1 MLNPNSGKQWIN
13 PSKRL
18 VDHAIN
24 KWHTQS
30 LRPDN
35 TSVVTVML
43 DPPGPPRAQ
52 VLKRQR
58 ETLASSGSM
67 ALVTNQE
74 EPASAQPTPSSKQ
87 PAPIGLSI
95 ISRFP
100 NAANLR
106 ERNLASESG
115 PSSSHNRVLHDFQP
129 RGTAK
134 EFNRPAVGQ
143 ADSTLGNHS
152 EASSSRLPSN
162 QENIQCNEV
171 SSSTTTPIRK
181 AAIKSSSNTA
191 LTPKLS
197 RELSALQIQGST
209 VSKRGRTRSASDSN
223 SDTEN
228 EAPKTLQNGAKNLE
242 LPEQEQSTMLKPN
255 PHFLRSK
262 EAKVKKATSFNAV
275 PSTVQGTS
283 SSPTTV
289 MSLRPRGPSSML
301 GSTNRKRKQ
310 GDLEST
316 NTKSPRMMSIVN
328 TKPVMTRSRTA
339 RVLMLKK

>member
-1 MLNPNSGKQWIN
+1 MLFPNSGKQWIN

-74 EPASAQPTPSSKQ
+74 EPTSAQPAPSPKPPS
-87 PAPIGLSI
+87 GLSI
-95 ISRFP
+95 ISRYP

-106 ERNLASESG
+106 ERNLAESG

-129 RGTAK
+129 RGTVK
-134 EFNRPAVGQ
+134 DFNRPSIGE
-143 ADSTLGNHS
+143 ADSSLDKHN
-152 EASSSRLPSN
+152 EASTSRPQSS

-171 SSSTTTPIRK
+171 SSSTTPIRK
-181 AAIKSSSNTA
+181 IKSSNTA

-197 RELSALQIQGST
+197 RELSALKIQGST
-209 VSKRGRTRSASDSN
+209 SKRGRTRSASDSN

-228 EAPKTLQNGAKNLE
+228 EAPKVVQNGAKNLE
-242 LPEQEQSTMLKPN
+242 LPEQERSTMLKPN

-262 EAKVKKATSFNAV
+262 EAKVKKATGFSV
-275 PSTVQGTS
+275 PSTVQGT

-289 MSLRPRGPSSML
+289 MSLRPRPSSAL
-301 GSTNRKRKQ
+301 DSPSRKRKQ
-310 GDLEST
+310 GDLESA